1 MSKLAFVSA
10 HPMIREYAQGSA
22 QSMTSAVADFLA
34 PTVPVATS
42 VGYYKKYTQKNR
54 FRIPNTRRALGGAA
68 TQIGFD
74 ATDATYNCAPHA
86 LDFPV
91 DNLEK
96 LETQGLENIFQE
108 GADIIA
114 EVAALAH
121 EKTVIDTAITAVGAG
136 VALAV
141 GANDDIIKQLDADIL
156 SVIKSAKSGG
166 MMSVGVLVG
175 AGAWSVV
182 KNHASI
188 RNRFVAGGKQ
198 QFANLNITQLG
209 DLLIAQA
216 ECQVSLLCYDNA
228 PEGLPED
235 IEFILNGDILVFARR
250 AQPTRRDSS
259 FMKTFRLR
267 GQWLV
272 PGSYVS
278 TDGRGEVAKFDWSE
292 DVQITNAAAAIRRT
306 VALA

>member
-1 MSKLAFVSA
+1 MSKLASISA
-10 HPMIREYAQGSA
+10 KPMIREYAQGSA

-42 VGYYKKYTQKNR
+42 VGYYKKYTEKNR
-54 FRIPNTRRALGGAA
+54 FRIPSTRRALGGAA

-96 LETQGLENIFQE
+96 LETQGIENIFQE

-114 EVAALAH
+114 EVASLAH
-121 EKTVIDTAITAVGAG
+121 EKTVIDKAIATVGAG
-136 VALAV
+136 TALAV
-141 GANDDIIKQLDADIL
+141 GAGDDIIKQLDADIL
-156 SVIKSAKSGG
+156 TVIKAAKSGG
-166 MMSVGVLVG
+166 LMGVGVLVG

-198 QFANLNITQLG
+198 QFANLNINQLG

-216 ECQVSLLCYDNA
+216 ECQVSMLCYDNA
-228 PEGLPED
+228 AEGLPED

-250 AQPTRRDSS
+250 AQPTRRDAS

-267 GQWLV
+267 GQWMV
-272 PGSYVS
+272 PGSYM
-278 TDGRGEVAKFDWSE
+278 TADGRGEVAKFDWSE
-292 DVQITNAAAAIRRT
+292 DVQVTNSAAAIRRT

>member
-1 MSKLAFVSA
+1 MSKLSSISA
-10 HPMIREYAQGSA
+10 NAMLREYSQGAA

-42 VGYYKKYTQKNR
+42 VGKYKEYTAKNR
-54 FRIPNTRRALGGAA
+54 FRIPNTRRSIGGAA

-74 ATDATYNCAPHA
+74 AQDKTYNCEPHA

-96 LETQGLENIFQE
+96 IESGDLENIFQE
-108 GADIIA
+108 GADMIA
-114 EVAALAH
+114 EVAGLAH
-121 EKTVIDTAITAVGAG
+121 EKTVVDLALATVGAG
-136 VALAV
+136 TALST

-156 SVIKSAKSGG
+156 SVIKAAKFGG
-166 MMSVGVLVG
+166 LMGVGVLVG
-175 AGAWSVV
+175 AGAWSVI
-182 KNHASI
+182 KNHASV

-198 QFANLNITQLG
+198 QFANLNINQLG
-209 DLLIAQA
+209 QLLIAEAQCA
-216 ECQVSLLCYDNA
+216 VSLLCFDDA

-235 IEFILNGDILVFARR
+235 IQFILDGDVLVFARR
-250 AQPTRRDSS
+250 DQPTRRDPS

-267 GQWLV
+267 GQFMV
-272 PGSYVS
+272 PGSYQKE
-278 TDGRGEVAKFDWSE
+278 DGRGEVAKFDWSE
-292 DVQITNAAAAIRRT
+292 DVQVTNSAAAVRRT

>member
-1 MSKLAFVSA
+1 MSLLASISA
-10 HPMIREYAQGSA
+10 RPLIREYAQGAA
-22 QSMTSAVADFLA
+22 QDMTSAVADFLA

-42 VGYYKKYTQKNR
+42 VGYYKKYTEKNR

-96 LETQGLENIFQE
+96 VETAGLENILQE

-114 EVAALAH
+114 EVASLAH
-121 EKTVIDTAITAVGAG
+121 EKTVIDTAMAAVGAG
-136 VALAV
+136 TALAI
-141 GANDDIIKQLDADIL
+141 GANDSIIKQLNSDIL
-156 SVIKSAKSGG
+156 SVIKAAKSGG
-166 MMSVGVLVG
+166 LMGVGVLIG
-175 AGAWSVV
+175 AGAWNVITD
-182 KNHASI
+182 HASV

-209 DLLIAQA
+209 ELLIGQC
-216 ECQVSLLCYDNA
+216 ESQISMLCFDNA
-228 PEGLPED
+228 AEGLPED
-235 IEFILNGDILVFARR
+235 IHFILDGDILVFARR

-272 PGSYVS
+272 PGSYMS
-278 TDGRGEVAKFDWSE
+278 QDGRGEVAKFDWSE
-292 DVQITNAAAAIRRT
+292 DVQVTNAAAAIRRT